1 MTKKTVQPDS
11 SSHLVDHRDREDQY
25 LKSDGKG
32 TILERVEKL
41 EKLVQA
47 LHQRLHARGL
57 MEQEIVPVEVKDD
70 EQ

>member
-1 MTKKTVQPDS
+1 MTKKTVQPDEM
-11 SSHLVDHRDREDQY
+11 ED
-25 LKSDGKG
+25 LKDDGKG
-32 TILERVEKL
+32 TIEDRVDRL